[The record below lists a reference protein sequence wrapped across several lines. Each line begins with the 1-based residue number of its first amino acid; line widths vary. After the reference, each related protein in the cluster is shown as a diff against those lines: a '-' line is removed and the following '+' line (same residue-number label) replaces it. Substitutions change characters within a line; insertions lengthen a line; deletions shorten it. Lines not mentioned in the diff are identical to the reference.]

1 MNDDFLAS
9 LANGYVEKSCPMPL
23 SAELMASLAASVSQ
37 TKKVT
42 QISTP
47 VVAKTIDLAS
57 FAAGTENEPEFT
69 FTNGAGVTVVY
80 WFSALYNTPGSA
92 NDFDISGESAFDYP
106 AAHGSG
112 NAIENG
118 GSDLRAFNKKVIAV
132 GGFIVRRVQV
142 VTAAAGS
149 QKNQRLIINTNN
161 VAGDACTGRV
171 LAPLCDA
178 CNNNS
183 ESDQFVANFEGP
195 IGVGAMSSFGY
206 PVLDGQEV
214 TVRVAIIG
222 QAVNQFSAIGNGTC

>member
-1 MNDDFLAS
+1 MNDDFLSS
-9 LANGYVEKSCPMPL
+9 LANGYVEKSCPTPL
-23 SAELMASLAASVSQ
+23 SAEVLNALAASVSQ

-69 FTNGAGVTVVY
+69 FTNNSGVTVVY

-92 NDFDISGESAFDYP
+92 NDFGIDGESAVDYP
-106 AAHGSG
+106 AAQGSG

-118 GSDLRAFNKKVIAV
+118 GSDLRAFNKKVLAV
-132 GGFIVRRVQV
+132 GGFIVSRIQIVASS
-142 VTAAAGS
+142 TGT

-171 LAPLCDA
+171 LAPLCDT
-178 CNNNS
+178 CNTNGD
-183 ESDQFVANFEGP
+183 SDQFTANFAGP

-206 PVLDGQEV
+206 PVLTGQTV
-214 TVRVAIIG
+214 TVRVNIIG